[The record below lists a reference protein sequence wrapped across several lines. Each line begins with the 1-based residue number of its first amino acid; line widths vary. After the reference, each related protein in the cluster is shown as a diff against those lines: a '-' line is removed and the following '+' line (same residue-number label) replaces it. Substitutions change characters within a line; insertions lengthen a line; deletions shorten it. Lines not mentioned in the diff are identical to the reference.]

1 MAATPRRAERW
12 TSGTSVGHE
21 GAMCQKSEQ
30 LELTLEARG
39 EAPQGQ
45 RSGEYHIV
53 SSTDQLEAVHK
64 LAALH
69 GQVVDEPR
77 RVVAIGEADSRRTR
91 TEPAQSGSSRGAR
104 RAQPDAPQYRRV
116 ASPSTPSWNQIAGW
130 LREIDGLRRFFDGWA
145 A

>member
-1 MAATPRRAERW
+1 
-12 TSGTSVGHE
+12 
-21 GAMCQKSEQ
+21 MCQKSEQ
-30 LELTLEARG
+30 RELALEVRG

-116 ASPSTPSWNQIAGW
+116 ASPTGFEHMPARGPSSETVDQARKDNE
-130 LREIDGLRRFFDGWA
+130 LREEPDDGNRRE
-145 A
+145 